1 MVDFN
6 FCYSL
11 ILGRKKKGGGGGNR
25 MKSLLVLLQIKAA
38 ILAAI
43 ALKFIGLVAFKA
55 LLLAKIALII
65 AGMVAL
71 KKLVEQKSHTS
82 TYEVYAHPHYD
93 EHSFDRSFRQ
103 ELPYRGQIGA
113 ARSN

>member
-1 MVDFN
+1 
-6 FCYSL
+6 
-11 ILGRKKKGGGGGNR
+11 
-25 MKSLLVLLQIKAA
+25 MKSLLMLLQIKAA

-55 LLLAKIALII
+55 LLLAKVALTIAS
-65 AGMVAL
+65 MVAL

-93 EHSFDRSFRQ
+93 EHSHFDRSFRQ
-103 ELPYRGQIGA
+103 ELPYRDQIGA
-113 ARSN
+113 ARSNN